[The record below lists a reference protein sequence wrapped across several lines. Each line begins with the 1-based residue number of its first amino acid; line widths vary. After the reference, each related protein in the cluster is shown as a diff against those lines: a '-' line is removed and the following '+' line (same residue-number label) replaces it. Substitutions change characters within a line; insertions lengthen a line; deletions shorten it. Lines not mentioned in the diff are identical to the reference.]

1 MNPSPDGAATSDDV
15 SSRMGIELR
24 TIGIPPR
31 SAILDRIDA
40 ESPSAAP
47 TSMTSP
53 TWLVV
58 HDRD

>member
-31 SAILDRIDA
+31 PAILDRIDA
-40 ESPSAAP
+40 ESPSSSDFNDLAD
-47 TSMTSP
+47 
-53 TWLVV
+53 LVGSA
-58 HDRD
+58 

>member
-40 ESPSAAP
+40 ESPSSSDFNDLAD
-47 TSMTSP
+47 
-53 TWLVV
+53 LVGSA
-58 HDRD
+58 